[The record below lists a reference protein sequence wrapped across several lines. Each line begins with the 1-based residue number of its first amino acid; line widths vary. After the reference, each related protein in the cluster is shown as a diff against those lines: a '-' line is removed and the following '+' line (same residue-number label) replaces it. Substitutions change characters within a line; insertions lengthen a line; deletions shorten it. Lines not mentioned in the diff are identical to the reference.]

1 MYYNE
6 YIIGCD
12 CMKMKMHRNNKDY
25 FKDEPFLVGP
35 EGARGPIGPMG
46 HTGPPGRRG
55 DIGPMGPSGEKGEK
69 GEPFVLNYAYI
80 YSTEEQTIAN
90 HSQIV
95 WNSPTT
101 AIPIFYE
108 EKNPTIILVGKG
120 VYLVRFC
127 ASIRAGN
134 GSQFSLIVDN
144 VKEQALTY
152 NNRASDS
159 QICGEAIITITANI
173 STLEIKNTTGT
184 TIVLSNGLGVGT
196 NPNTSV
202 SATLVILKLS

>member
-1 MYYNE
+1 
-6 YIIGCD
+6 
-12 CMKMKMHRNNKDY
+12 MKMKMHRNNKDY
-25 FKDEPFLVGP
+25 FKEEPFLVGP

-46 HTGPPGRRG
+46 HIGPPGRRG
-55 DIGPMGPSGEKGEK
+55 DVGPVGPAGEKGEK
-69 GEPFVLNYAYI
+69 GEKGDPFVLNYAYI

-90 HSQIV
+90 NSQIV

-101 AIPIFYE
+101 AIPIFCE

-120 VYLVRFC
+120 VYLVRFY

-134 GSQFSLIVDN
+134 GSQFSLIIDN
-144 VKEQALTY
+144 VKQQALTY

-159 QICGEAIITITANI
+159 QIYGEAIITITADI

-184 TIVLSNGLGVGT
+184 TIVLSNGLGIGT